1 MGLRGW
7 SLDSPRNKFN
17 MADGGHIEFRK
28 MLISPNGMNILAQ
41 NFAQRCNA
49 TTQRCPSDQKTE
61 PEVNSHDAISGTPET
76 DAGRSQQLYE
86 VFEPN
91 LVRRSRNRQP

>member
-1 MGLRGW
+1 M
-7 SLDSPRNKFN
+7 
-17 MADGGHIEFRK
+17 
-28 MLISPNGMNILAQ
+28 
-41 NFAQRCNA
+41 QRDH
-49 TTQRCPSDQKTE
+49 TEMPKRPKTE